1 MSNNPPANDGCSH
14 EGLISLDEALIS
26 YTTHIQ
32 PLEAINLPLIE
43 AHQHILAA
51 DIHSPVEL
59 PLFSQSAV
67 DGYAVCA
74 ADCQHVGAVL
84 KLVGEIRAGVVSA
97 LPLQSG
103 QAIRIFTGGKLPEGA
118 DAIARQ
124 EIVQRNSLQSNSEL
138 SKNLAAQAPFSN
150 SDPQSDSESKHELRH
165 EAKQPFD
172 QIVLTQAVAVG
183 TDIRYQGEELAKDT
197 LLATRGQ
204 RLHAGLIAA
213 LSMAG
218 VQNVM
223 VYRQPRIA
231 VLITGDEISQQLTHD
246 AQVFDANGPLIQSW
260 LKQGGFG
267 SISVQHVIDERDTL
281 RTALKQSLNQ
291 FDLVITTGGVSVGD
305 YDLIRPVSMAL
316 GAQQIFW
323 QVAQKPGKP
332 LYFASFKAP
341 QSSSSA
347 KSATRDSLH
356 TSYLIGLPGNPA
368 AVVVGLHIH
377 VQSILNQLQGQ
388 QPSLPQWQIGIFDG
402 ELNSDS
408 RERLLRM
415 KMQISDHGS
424 VNLTLLSKQQ
434 SHMLSNLAQA
444 NALVRIPAF
453 STIHSGDQLA
463 FLLMDQ

>member
-1 MSNNPPANDGCSH
+1 MSSNASTNDGCSH

-32 PLEAINLPLIE
+32 PLEAISLPLLD

-51 DIHSPVEL
+51 DILSPVEL

-67 DGYAVCA
+67 DGYAVCS
-74 ADCQHVGAVL
+74 ADCQQAGVPL
-84 KLVGEIRAGVVSA
+84 TLVGEIRAGVASP

-103 QAIRIFTGGKLPEGA
+103 QAIRIFTGSKLPEGA

-124 EIVQRNSLQSNSEL
+124 EIVQRGSLDAESVIFENL
-138 SKNLAAQAPFSN
+138 SAEQRAL
-150 SDPQSDSESKHELRH
+150 ESTRKTD
-165 EAKQPFD
+165 QPFD
-172 QIVLTQAVAVG
+172 QIVITQAVAVG
-183 TDIRYQGEELAKDT
+183 TDIRYQGEELGKGT
-197 LLATRGQ
+197 LLATQGQ

-218 VQNVM
+218 VHSVK

-231 VLITGDEISQQLTHD
+231 VLITGDEISSQLMHE

-260 LKQGGFG
+260 LKQGGFE
-267 SISVQHVIDERDTL
+267 SISLQHVIDEREIL
-281 RTALKQSLNQ
+281 STALKQALHQ

-305 YDLIRPVSMAL
+305 YDLIRPVSTAL

-332 LYFASFKAP
+332 LYFASFNTNK
-341 QSSSSA
+341 STNSA
-347 KSATRDSLH
+347 DSAINNSPH

-368 AVVVGLHIH
+368 AVVIGLHIH
-377 VQSILNQLQGQ
+377 VQTILNQLQGQ
-388 QPSLPQWQIGIFDG
+388 QPTLPQWQIGVFDG
-402 ELNSDS
+402 QLKADS

-415 KMQISDHGS
+415 KMQISDQGC
-424 VNLTLLSKQQ
+424 VNLTALNKQQ
-434 SHMLSNLAQA
+434 SHMLSNLAHA
-444 NALVRIPAF
+444 NALVRIPAH
-453 STIHSGDQLA
+453 TIIESGQRLA
-463 FLLMDQ
+463 FLIMD